1 MSIIIPAN
9 SAAGG
14 GGYEVTNSLRFD
26 GAINNEECLIKTF
39 GSGGDRRKWT
49 YSVWFKLSGRGQGN
63 NNALLIA
70 GTSGQN
76 EGNIKLSNDVI
87 DWSEYNASTSAVIGR
102 LTTTQVFRD
111 YSAWSHLV
119 CVWDTA
125 NSTVGNRMIMYLNGS
140 RITEYSTDS
149 SPSLNEDS
157 QINNNGIVHNIG
169 RQSWNNSGEFNG
181 YMAEICFIDGQA
193 LAPTSFGEFD
203 EDSGIWKPIADL
215 TDLTFGDTGFYLDFK
230 DSAALGDDVSG
241 NNNDW
246 TPNNLAAINQT
257 TDTCTNNFA
266 TWNPLVKTS
275 STVSISDGNTIGTE
289 ATNGSYFGIVTTMFP
304 TSGKWYGEMKF
315 TSLGTV
321 QTGFI
326 TEGTFID
333 GDRNLYSSSSSL
345 YWQSGSTS
353 ISTVLNSSGVTTVVS
368 GGSNSTSAF
377 NSTNDII
384 MYAWDV
390 DNGRAWFGINGTW
403 QNSGNPAGPTNWWS
417 LPSDYAAG
425 VSLFTTLCGCG
436 VGTATVNL
444 NTGNP
449 PFTGTD
455 KTDDNNRGSFE
466 YQPPDGFLSLCT
478 ANLSEFG

>member
-14 GGYEVTNSLRFD
+14 GGYAVDNSARFQTASLKRSAGSKTNATQATISMWFKRSELVDCVLMQSYTDDSNRAYIKLLGDTFYFFDRSGGTTENYWVSTFVLRDVSAFYHLH
-26 GAINNEECLIKTF
+26 INIDTGNGTVANRFIVHLNGVNQPVANFTNNATY
-39 GSGGDRRKWT
+39 GSGVTSNWQQASGT
-49 YSVWFKLSGRGQGN
+49 NQFTIGANESV
-63 NNALLIA
+63 
-70 GTSGQN
+70 
-76 EGNIKLSNDVI
+76 NDQ
-87 DWSEYNASTSAVIGR
+87 YFG
-102 LTTTQVFRD
+102 
-111 YSAWSHLV
+111 
-119 CVWDTA
+119 
-125 NSTVGNRMIMYLNGS
+125 
-140 RITEYSTDS
+140 
-149 SPSLNEDS
+149 
-157 QINNNGIVHNIG
+157 
-169 RQSWNNSGEFNG
+169 G
-181 YMAEICFIDGQA
+181 YMSEVVYLDGQVVA
-193 LAPTSFGEFD
+193 YDSFGEFD
-203 EDSGIWKPIADL
+203 EDSGIWKPIDVSG
-215 TDLTFGDTGFYLDFK
+215 LTFGTNGFYLDFEN
-230 DSAALGDDVSG
+230 SGALGADVSG
-241 NNNDW
+241 NSNNF
-246 TPNNLAAINQT
+246 TVNNLTAIDQT
-257 TDTCTNNFA
+257 TDTPTNNFA

-275 STVSISDGNTIGTE
+275 STVTISEGNTIGTE

-455 KTDDNNRGSFE
+455 KTDGNSRGSFE

>member
-9 SAAGG
+9 SLS
-14 GGYEVTNSLRFD
+14 GGYAVDNSCRFNIASSDYLSRTLGSNGNRRTATWSAWIKKSNISAEQVFLSFGGSMNVGYTNGDSLRFND
-26 GAINNEECLIKTF
+26 GT
-39 GSGGDRRKWT
+39 G
-49 YSVWFKLSGRGQGN
+49 
-63 NNALLIA
+63 NALY
-70 GTSGQN
+70 
-76 EGNIKLSNDVI
+76 SNNLQRD
-87 DWSEYNASTSAVIGR
+87 TSAWYHFVIAID
-102 LTTTQVFRD
+102 TTQG
-111 YSAWSHLV
+111 
-119 CVWDTA
+119 TA
-125 NSTVGNRMIMYLNGS
+125 ANRVKMYINGVQVTSFAAAIYPDVNEDLNMNQSSVTNTVGSANTSIY
-140 RITEYSTDS
+140 
-149 SPSLNEDS
+149 
-157 QINNNGIVHNIG
+157 
-169 RQSWNNSGEFNG
+169 FNG
-181 YMAEICFIDGQA
+181 YMAEVCWIDGQA
-193 LAPTSFGEFD
+193 LDPTSFGEFD
-203 EDSGIWKPIADL
+203 EDSGIWKPIDVSG
-215 TDLTFGDTGFYLDFK
+215 LTFGTNGFYLDFE
-230 DSAALGDDVSG
+230 DSGALGADVSG
-241 NNNDW
+241 NTNNF
-246 TPNNLAAINQT
+246 TVNNLTAIDQT
-257 TDTCTNNFA
+257 TDTPTNNFA

-275 STVSISDGNTIGTE
+275 STVTISEGNTIGTE
-289 ATNGSYFGIVTTMFP
+289 ATNGYYYGIVTTMFP

>member
-1 MSIIIPAN
+1 MPLILGAN
-9 SAAGG
+9 SLAG
-14 GGYEVTNSLRFD
+14 GGYEVDNSCRFD
-26 GAINNEECLIKTF
+26 GTSSYLSKTP
-39 GSGGDRRKWT
+39 GSTSNRQKWT
-49 YSVWFKLSGRGQGN
+49 YSAWVKKSNINGLNQKIFEGGVDGNTLTDVLFKTDESFRFYSEDAGITKINFVTNRLFRDPSAWYHIVVAVDTTQGTDTN
-63 NNALLIA
+63 RVKLYVN
-70 GTSGQN
+70 GVQETSFATATYPAVN
-76 EGNIKLSNDVI
+76 
-87 DWSEYNASTSAVIGR
+87 YNTIVNYSSAANVIGR
-102 LTTTQVFRD
+102 R
-111 YSAWSHLV
+111 SAYGDFDFGGYLSE
-119 CVWDTA
+119 
-125 NSTVGNRMIMYLNGS
+125 TVL
-140 RITEYSTDS
+140 
-149 SPSLNEDS
+149 
-157 QINNNGIVHNIG
+157 
-169 RQSWNNSGEFNG
+169 
-181 YMAEICFIDGQA
+181 IDGTQ
-193 LAPTSFGEFD
+193 LDPTSFGEFD
-203 EDSGIWKPIADL
+203 EDSGIWKPISVSG
-215 TDLTFGDTGFYLDFK
+215 LTFGTNGFYLDFK
-230 DSAALGDDVSG
+230 DSANLGNDASG
-241 NNNDW
+241 GTDF
-246 TPNNLAAINQT
+246 TESGITAIDQT
-257 TDTCTNNFA
+257 TDTPTNNFA

-275 STVSISDGNTIGTE
+275 STVTISEGNTIGTE
-289 ATNGSYFGIVTTMFP
+289 ATNGSYFGIVTNMFP

-345 YWQSGSTS
+345 YWQSGTTS

-455 KTDDNNRGSFE
+455 KTDGNSRGSFE
-466 YQPPDGFLSLCT
+466 YQPPSGFFSLCT
-478 ANLSEFG
+478 ANLSEALS